1 MIGIVIASHCDLSK
15 SLIETAEFI
24 VGVQKGILNVSINA
38 EDCLDEI
45 KTKIELAI
53 QKVDTGDGSIILTD
67 MLGGSP
73 SIVSL
78 SYMNKYNI
86 EVVTG
91 VNLPMIL
98 EVILHRN
105 EFNLQRLA
113 KLAVLKSKKSI
124 VLAKLGLTRPKVS

>member
-53 QKVDTGDGSIILTD
+53 QKVDTGDGAIILTD

-124 VLAKLGLTRPKVS
+124 VLAKLGLIRPKVP

>member
-53 QKVDTGDGSIILTD
+53 QKVDTGDGAIILTD

-124 VLAKLGLTRPKVS
+124 VLAKLGLTRSKVS